1 MKIINLLFA
10 SSLAITGGIGISSPS
25 FAGYNCTHSDIFGTR
40 CTGSINGQRVDTTT
54 THSEIFGSRTTGTV
68 GGQRIDVTCT
78 HSEIFGTT
86 CN

>member
-1 MKIINLLFA
+1 MKLINWLFA
-10 SSLAITGGIGISSPS
+10 SSFAITGGIGISSLS

-40 CTGSINGQRVDTTT
+40 CTGSINRQSVDTTI
-54 THSEIFGSRTTGTV
+54 THSQIFGSRTTGTV
-68 GGQRIDVTCT
+68 GGQSIDVTCT